1 MCRNRCSALGNTNNG
16 NKLNIKALIA
26 VTVCA
31 VLLICIVLTDLVQS
45 RSEYSST
52 TIAMGTVVNFRLFGS
67 DGEQTELG
75 LKENLTETE
84 EALLSHRKENSD
96 IYRVNAASGSA
107 VSVSKETVDFIAT
120 ALEVSKKCGGVFD
133 ITVGNLTK
141 LWDFGGDNQRIPDEE
156 EIAKAIET
164 VSHSSVKITDT
175 TVITANGQ
183 RLDLGA
189 VGKGAAC
196 DRIRN
201 YLSATRTDSA
211 VISVGGSLLLYGN
224 RSFNIGIV
232 NPENDTE
239 SMGTLKLSDTC
250 VSTSGDYERF
260 FVEGDK
266 TYHHILNAR
275 TGYPAESNLSSVTVV
290 CGSGTLSDALSTAC
304 FILGY
309 NDSLVLLKEF
319 DAEAVFVFKDKT
331 VRVTDGL
338 EKKFTLTD
346 ESFVMAE

>member
-1 MCRNRCSALGNTNNG
+1 MVRNRCSALENAD
-16 NKLNIKALIA
+16 NKKKVNKKTLVGVVL
-26 VTVCA
+26 CA
-31 VLLICIVLTDLVQS
+31 VILLCIVLADFAQS

-67 DGEQTELG
+67 DGKQTELG

-84 EALLSHRKENSD
+84 EALLSWRKENSD
-96 IYRVNAASGSA
+96 IYRVNASSDNA
-107 VSVSKETVDFIAT
+107 VSVSRETVDIIAT

-141 LWDFGGDNQRIPDEE
+141 LWDFGGDNQRLPAEDE
-156 EIAKAIET
+156 ISKAMET
-164 VSHSSVKITDT
+164 VNYASVKITDT
-175 TVITANGQ
+175 TIITANGQ
-183 RLDLGA
+183 SLDLGA
-189 VGKGAAC
+189 IGKGAAC

-201 YLSATRTDSA
+201 YLSTTRTDSA

-232 NPENDTE
+232 NPENDKE
-239 SMGTLKLSDTC
+239 SMSTLRLSDIC
-250 VSTSGDYERF
+250 VSTSGNYEKF
-260 FVEGDK
+260 FVEDGK
-266 TYHHILNAR
+266 TYHHILNAE
-275 TGYPAESNLSSVTVV
+275 TGYPAGSSLSSVTVV
-290 CGSGTLSDALSTAC
+290 CESGTLSDALSTAC
-304 FILGY
+304 YILDY
-309 NDSLVLLKEF
+309 NDSLALLNEF

-338 EKKFTLTD
+338 RDKFTLTD